1 MMITPSLKEFI
12 ASKVTS
18 NDLRQAAEEEGF
30 ESMCIDGMRKTYEG
44 ITTIDEIFRVSPPEE
59 GRMSEMLSAEPL
71 VEKQAVTQDS
81 QSVVEQFSMGITR
94 PQKILVVDD
103 EELSLRVVQTVLE
116 AANYQVITAQDGEL
130 ALRLAIE
137 ERPDLIISDIIMP
150 EMDGIALTKKLKSK
164 LITRSIPVI
173 ILTVKHD
180 LTAEVKGL
188 ESGADDYLTKP
199 FQPER
204 LIARIKRLLN
214 RYDE

>member
-1 MMITPSLKEFI
+1 MVTPSLRKII
-12 ASKVTS
+12 ASKALS
-18 NDLRQAAEEEGF
+18 NNLREAAEKEGF
-30 ESMCIDGMRKTYEG
+30 TSMCIDGMRKTYEG
-44 ITTIDEIFRVSPPEE
+44 ATTIEEIFRVSPPEE
-59 GRMSEMLSAEPL
+59 GQMSEMLSVEPL

-81 QSVVEQFSMGITR
+81 QSAVEQFSMGITR

-103 EELSLRVVQTVLE
+103 DEISLRVVQTVLE
-116 AANYQVITAQDGEL
+116 TANYQVITAQNGEL

-173 ILTVKHD
+173 LLTVKHD

>member
-1 MMITPSLKEFI
+1 MMITPSLKELI
-12 ASKVTS
+12 ASKVPP

-59 GRMSEMLSAEPL
+59 GRMSEMLSSEPL

-103 EELSLRVVQTVLE
+103 EELSLRVVRTVLE
-116 AANYQVITAQDGEL
+116 AANYQVITAQNGEL

-137 ERPDLIISDIIMP
+137 ERPDLIISDLIMP

-173 ILTVKHD
+173 LLTVKHD
-180 LTAEVKGL
+180 LTTEVKGL

-214 RYDE
+214 RSDE

>member
-1 MMITPSLKEFI
+1 
-12 ASKVTS
+12 
-18 NDLRQAAEEEGF
+18 
-30 ESMCIDGMRKTYEG
+30 
-44 ITTIDEIFRVSPPEE
+44 
-59 GRMSEMLSAEPL
+59 
-71 VEKQAVTQDS
+71 
-81 QSVVEQFSMGITR
+81 
-94 PQKILVVDD
+94 
-103 EELSLRVVQTVLE
+103 
-116 AANYQVITAQDGEL
+116 
-130 ALRLAIE
+130 
-137 ERPDLIISDIIMP
+137 MP